1 MVQIKSIEHKIANLN
16 KQVSEGVSIKNTPEE
31 LAILKQITAEI
42 KQLQDKLTP
51 LKNNLANSLA
61 AKRDRE
67 NQQLLA
73 QAGLQNVDVQ
83 DIIKQYIR
91 EQEAS
96 QNAVDLN
103 NNQPY
108 FNGDHQ

>member
-1 MVQIKSIEHKIANLN
+1 MVQVKSIERKLASLN
-16 KQVSEGVSIKNTPEE
+16 KQISEGVAVKNTPEE
-31 LAILKQITAEI
+31 LAVLKQITAEI
-42 KQLQDKLTP
+42 KQLQSKLLP

-83 DIIKQYIR
+83 DIIKQYIK
-91 EQEAS
+91 EQEAQQEARQNPLNFPS
-96 QNAVDLN
+96 Q
-103 NNQPY
+103 QP
-108 FNGDHQ
+108 

>member
-1 MVQIKSIEHKIANLN
+1 MVQVKSIERKIVNLN
-16 KQVSEGVSIKNTPEE
+16 KQVSEGVSVKNTPEE
-31 LAILKQITAEI
+31 LEVLQHITAEI
-42 KQLQDKLTP
+42 KQLQDKMTP

-67 NQQLLA
+67 NQKLLA

-91 EQEAS
+91 EKEAQ
-96 QNAVDLN
+96 QNTAVD
-103 NNQPY
+103 
-108 FNGDHQ
+108 FDHQ

>member
-1 MVQIKSIEHKIANLN
+1 MVQVKSIERKIVNLN
-16 KQVSEGVSIKNTPEE
+16 KQISEGVSVKNTPEE
-31 LAILKQITAEI
+31 LEILKRITAEI
-42 KQLQDKLTP
+42 KQLQDKMTP

-67 NQQLLA
+67 NQKLLA

-91 EQEAS
+91 EKEAQ
-96 QNAVDLN
+96 QNTAVN
-103 NNQPY
+103 
-108 FNGDHQ
+108 FDHQ

>member
-1 MVQIKSIEHKIANLN
+1 MVQVKSIERKIVNLN
-16 KQVSEGVSIKNTPEE
+16 KQVGEGVSVKNTPEE
-31 LAILKQITAEI
+31 LEVLQHITAEI
-42 KQLQDKLTP
+42 KQLQDKMTP

-67 NQQLLA
+67 NQKLLA

-91 EQEAS
+91 EKEAR
-96 QNAVDLN
+96 QNTTVD
-103 NNQPY
+103 
-108 FNGDHQ
+108 FDHQ

>member
-1 MVQIKSIEHKIANLN
+1 MVQVKSIERKLANLN
-16 KQVSEGVSIKNTPEE
+16 KQISEGVAVKNTPEE
-31 LAILKQITAEI
+31 LAVLQQITAEI
-42 KQLQDKLTP
+42 KQLQGKLTP

-83 DIIKQYIR
+83 DIIKQYIKA
-91 EQEAS
+91 QEARQNQMNFPS
-96 QNAVDLN
+96 Q
-103 NNQPY
+103 QP
-108 FNGDHQ
+108 

>member
-1 MVQIKSIEHKIANLN
+1 MVQVKSIERKIVNLN
-16 KQVSEGVSIKNTPEE
+16 KQVSEGVSVKNTPEE
-31 LAILKQITAEI
+31 LEILKRITAEI
-42 KQLQDKLTP
+42 KQLQDKMTP

-67 NQQLLA
+67 NQKLLA

-91 EQEAS
+91 EKEAQ
-96 QNAVDLN
+96 QNTAVD
-103 NNQPY
+103 
-108 FNGDHQ
+108 FDHQ